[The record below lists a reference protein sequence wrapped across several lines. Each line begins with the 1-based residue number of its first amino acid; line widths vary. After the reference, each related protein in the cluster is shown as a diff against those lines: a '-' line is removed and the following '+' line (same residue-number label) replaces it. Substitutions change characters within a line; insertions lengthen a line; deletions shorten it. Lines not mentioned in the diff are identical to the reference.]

1 MVLKR
6 MIYTI
11 ESNSLY
17 RKGLLILSFLK
28 SVMTLKLE
36 TDMVLIIRINDYKRI
51 YADSMN
57 QVVKE

>member
-57 QVVKE
+57 QVVKD